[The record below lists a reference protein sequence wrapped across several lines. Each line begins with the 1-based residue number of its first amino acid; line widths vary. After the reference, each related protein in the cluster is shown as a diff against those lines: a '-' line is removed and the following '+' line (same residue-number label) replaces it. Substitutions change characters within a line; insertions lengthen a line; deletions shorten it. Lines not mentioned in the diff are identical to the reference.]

1 MALEDATNPMQGVSG
16 PGKFARRTDLEYR
29 PDAYGEGVQYAA
41 EKAGAPLAK
50 APKSPML
57 SEAPRVSA
65 PQAPVTGL
73 YEPTQRPNEPVTTGA
88 PIGEGAGPEALM
100 MNQSQDTPEDKA
112 RMLSYLP
119 VLENAAAQPDSSQA
133 FRNYVRVLRANLL

>member
-1 MALEDATNPMQGVSG
+1 MALEDATNPMRGVSG
-16 PGKFARRTDLEYR
+16 PGPYAKRTDLQYQ

-57 SEAPRVSA
+57 SQAPVVSA
-65 PQAPVTGL
+65 AQAPVTGL
-73 YEPTQRPNEPVTTGA
+73 YEPTQRPNEPITHGVA
-88 PIGEGAGPEALM
+88 IGEGAGPEVLM